1 MIPETDKQQNLAVL
15 IDADN
20 TSPSIID
27 NLFAEI
33 AKYGISRVKRIYGD
47 WTSPYL
53 KGWKEVLLSY
63 AIHPIQQFHYTVGKN
78 ATDSAMIIDAMDLL
92 YSSRFDGFCLVSSD
106 SDFTRLATR
115 IREAGITV
123 FGFGKK
129 GTPNAFVSACDKFI
143 YTEIL
148 GKDEEEEEQEHTI
161 GEGSTNK
168 KPQSPRLLRG
178 DSKLTNLLRNSVDAV
193 ADEEGW
199 ASLGN
204 VGQHI
209 SNQSPSFD
217 SRNYGFRKLSS
228 LVKATG
234 LFEVEAR
241 AVDNESGNKAIFI
254 RHKERKGKT
263 PRKGSTRQAP

>member
-1 MIPETDKQQNLAVL
+1 MIPETEKQQNLAVL

-33 AKYGISRVKRIYGD
+33 AKYGISSVKRIYGD

-92 YSSRFDGFCLVSSD
+92 YSNRFDGFCLVSSD

-115 IREAGITV
+115 IREGGVTV
-123 FGFGKK
+123 YGFGKK
-129 GTPNAFVSACDKFI
+129 GTPNAFVSACDKFL

-148 GKDEEEEEQEHTI
+148 GKEDEEEP
-161 GEGSTNK
+161 GRPADEGPVTK
-168 KPQSPRLLRG
+168 KPLEPKLLRG
-178 DSKLTNLLRNSVDAV
+178 DTKLATLLRNSVDAV
-193 ADEEGW
+193 ADEDGW
-199 ASLGN
+199 AALGN

-254 RHKERKGKT
+254 RHKQGKT
-263 PRKGSTRQAP
+263 RRGSKS

>member
-1 MIPETDKQQNLAVL
+1 MIPENERQQNLAVL

-20 TSPSIID
+20 TSPSIIE

-33 AKYGISRVKRIYGD
+33 AKYGITSVKRIYGD

-63 AIHPIQQFHYTVGKN
+63 AIHPIQQFQYTVGKN

-92 YSSRFDGFCLVSSD
+92 YSNRFNGFCLVSSD

-115 IREAGITV
+115 IREGGVTV
-123 FGFGKK
+123 YGFGKK
-129 GTPNAFVSACDKFI
+129 GTPNAFVSACDKFL

-148 GKDEEEEEQEHTI
+148 GKEDEEEPEQHPENGHTA
-161 GEGSTNK
+161 K
-168 KPQSPRLLRG
+168 KPQGPKLLRG
-178 DSKLTNLLRNSVDAV
+178 DTKLTTLLRNSIDAV

-199 ASLGN
+199 AALGS

-254 RHKERKGKT
+254 RHKLLKNSKNL
-263 PRKGSTRQAP
+263 KKA